1 MSLKLYM
8 DHHVQ
13 AAVTEGLRRRGI
25 DVAIARDDGYADRE
39 DSDLLARATELGRIV
54 FTQDDDFLVIARQWQ
69 IAGKP
74 FAGVV
79 FGHQLDVTIGAA
91 VRDLELICRVMSND
105 EIQNQVVYLP
115 F

>member
-1 MSLKLYM
+1 M

-13 AAVTEGLRRRGI
+13 AAVTEGLRRREI
-25 DVAIARDDGYADRE
+25 DVAIARDDGYAERE
-39 DSDLLARATELGRIV
+39 DAELLARATELGRIV

-69 IAGKP
+69 TTGNP

-79 FGHQLDVTIGAA
+79 YGHQLDVTVGSA
-91 VRDLELICRVMSND
+91 VRDLELICHVMTND
-105 EIQNQVVYLP
+105 EIQNQIIYLP